1 MRGFLPGFAYQC
13 GNLVAAS
20 IAWVQ
25 STLAERYPYADV
37 MAVSAAVI
45 FGGAIAVTALGR
57 ERLGV
62 EFGRRD
68 GG

>member
-1 MRGFLPGFAYQC
+1 
-13 GNLVAAS
+13 
-20 IAWVQ
+20 
-25 STLAERYPYADV
+25 